1 LSHTPGCPQLL
12 SAASASRL
20 ALAWICLVGYDT
32 LLVALTLAHA
42 WTRARTRIG
51 VRSSAARDLASVIVH
66 DGVLYYAA
74 VALVNGA
81 NIVTFYVAPPPLKG
95 ALTSPASALAVT
107 LCARLMLNLRASAAE
122 DVLLG
127 ASDSD
132 STSLGS
138 VSALGEFVCA
148 EPVRIGRVPCDVET
162 AGVELAVLQVPSRVA
177 KRAVSRQ
184 RRGSM

>member
-1 LSHTPGCPQLL
+1 M
-12 SAASASRL
+12 
-20 ALAWICLVGYDT
+20 ALAWVCLVGYDT
-32 LLVALTLAHA
+32 LLVALILARA
-42 WTRARTRIG
+42 WTRARTRIS
-51 VRSSAARDLASVIVH
+51 VRSSAARDLAAVIVR

-81 NIVTFYVAPPPLKG
+81 NIVTFYAASAPLKG

-127 ASDSD
+127 ASDS
-132 STSLGS
+132 TLLGS

-148 EPVRIGRVPCDVET
+148 EPVRIGRMPCDVET

-184 RRGSM
+184 RRDSM